1 MNIQGP
7 KRNNNSVRERQMARK
22 RRHEERVQQRKA
34 TTKPKR
40 SNGSNNPR
48 WQLMLQDA
56 QFYLRQSRWLVRGG
70 LTVGAVILVLFF
82 LTTVFSGNIYR
93 NVTVMDVNIGG
104 MSTPEATA
112 RLRDAWNNEIQ
123 IDVVAEGEVVDQLA
137 PSALGLQLDAAA
149 TVALAK
155 DLSFRFGLVQ
165 TPVQPVITLTDSGYL
180 TTQDYL
186 LNMSETVNEAP
197 FNPGFAWQGDTLVT
211 VPARPG
217 RLLDIAPTLASLV
230 ETPEV
235 IVELRQ
241 FIVFTVPVQPDAQDA
256 APYLDAAREYA
267 SQPFTLAGYDPF
279 RDELIRWSTD
289 RDTLTSWIAVTS
301 SGLSLRET
309 VFAPFIQA
317 QTRSLNEQDGN
328 DNRFLNTEET
338 INRVRNAIATR
349 QSTVDLRIRYRP
361 HQYVIE
367 PGDTASKIAR
377 KTGIPLYLVQQHN
390 AGRDLDFLSIGDTLN
405 MPTRDVTMPNE
416 PIPGKRIVVNLET
429 QELWAFENEQ
439 VVFNWD
445 ISSGRSN
452 APTSPGIYQILNHDE
467 TASGSSFTLCDDI
480 GCGQW
485 EMYWFMGIYEVVPG
499 LVNGFHG
506 AVLLPNG
513 AFLNGGAVGFPSTFG
528 CVMSPNDLAKAL
540 YEWAEVGT
548 VVEIVSSEFEPVS
561 ALAQQT
567 QNL

>member
-256 APYLDAAREYA
+256 APYLDAVREYA

>member
-7 KRNNNSVRERQMARK
+7 KRNNNRVRERQMARK

-34 TTKPKR
+34 TAKPKR
-40 SNGSNNPR
+40 SNDSNNPR

-256 APYLDAAREYA
+256 APYLDAVREYA

-338 INRVRNAIATR
+338 IDRVRDAIATR

>member
-7 KRNNNSVRERQMARK
+7 KRNNNRVRERQMARK

-256 APYLDAAREYA
+256 APYLDAVREYA

-338 INRVRNAIATR
+338 IDRVRDAIATR